1 MNKIGIDLGGTKIE
15 GILVDETFE
24 TIERKRIPTNQNDGY
39 DSILQS
45 IKNLI
50 LELTHGSDE
59 KFSIGICTPG
69 ALSLNSGLIKNS
81 NTQCLIGKDLRN
93 DLQNILD
100 HDILIEN
107 DANCFA
113 LAEAR
118 LGAGKNSNIVFGVI
132 MGTGVG
138 GGIIIDGKIHHGR
151 TNIAGEWGHH
161 CLHDEGN
168 GCYCGNRGCVET
180 YISGPALEKNWLQ
193 LSGITQSLP
202 EIIQN
207 ITNPNFNNWKKT
219 FLNDFGEEFKILHQ
233 QLNQPN
239 QTLLPGRTGFRCTT
253 PDYLPMA
260 GPLID
265 EVAFDSDFTAIRK
278 NLARYPRQQAKF
290 HSGLY
295 LNIGHGSRGLTSA
308 PLCAELVAS
317 YICNEN
323 FPMAKDHAEAL
334 LPARFLIR
342 EMVRNKR

>member
-24 TIERKRIPTNQNDGY
+24 TIERKRIPTNQDDGY

-50 LELTHGSDE
+50 LELTHESDE

-93 DLQNILD
+93 DLQNILH

-118 LGAGKNSNIVFGVI
+118 LGAGKNSNLIFGVI

-161 CLHDEGN
+161 CIHDEGN
-168 GCYCGNRGCVET
+168 SCYCGNRGCVET
-180 YISGPALEKNWLQ
+180 YISGPALEKNWSQ
-193 LSGITQSLP
+193 LSNLNQSLP

-207 ITNPNFNNWKKT
+207 TDNPNFVNWKKT
-219 FLNDFGEEFKILHQ
+219 FLNNFGLSLANVIDILDPDMIVLGGGVSNIDFL
-233 QLNQPN
+233 
-239 QTLLPGRTGFRCTT
+239 
-253 PDYLPMA
+253 Y
-260 GPLID
+260 D
-265 EVAFDSDFTAIRK
+265 EGK
-278 NLARYPRQQAKF
+278 NLVYEKVFSDTIDTPIVKNNL
-290 HSGLY
+290 GD
-295 LNIGHGSRGLTSA
+295 SA
-308 PLCAELVAS
+308 GVFGAC
-317 YICNEN
+317 
-323 FPMAKDHAEAL
+323 L
-334 LPARFLIR
+334 L
-342 EMVRNKR
+342 

>member
-15 GILVDETFE
+15 GVLVDETFE
-24 TIERKRIPTNQNDGY
+24 TIERKRIPTNQDDGY

-50 LELTHGSDE
+50 LELTHESDE

-93 DLQNILD
+93 DLQNILH
-100 HDILIEN
+100 HDVSIEN

-161 CLHDEGN
+161 CLHYQGN
-168 GCYCGNRGCVET
+168 SCYCGNQGCVET
-180 YISGPALEKNWLQ
+180 YISGPALEKNWSQ
-193 LSGITQSLP
+193 LSGLNQSLP

-207 ITNPNFNNWKKT
+207 TDNPKFDNWKKM
-219 FLNDFGEEFKILHQ
+219 FLNDFGLSLSNVIDVLDPDMIVLGGGLSNINFLYDEGKDVVYEKVFSDIVDTPIVKNELGDSAGVFGAC
-233 QLNQPN
+233 
-239 QTLLPGRTGFRCTT
+239 LL
-253 PDYLPMA
+253 
-260 GPLID
+260 
-265 EVAFDSDFTAIRK
+265 
-278 NLARYPRQQAKF
+278 
-290 HSGLY
+290 
-295 LNIGHGSRGLTSA
+295 
-308 PLCAELVAS
+308 
-317 YICNEN
+317 
-323 FPMAKDHAEAL
+323 
-334 LPARFLIR
+334 
-342 EMVRNKR
+342 